1 VLGRPFV
8 ERAVVHFPNGKT
20 LMVASAG
27 MSEEQRFLK
36 DVLLNGKSLDRSFV
50 THDELMRGGELRF
63 VFSKEGDAGWSR
75 STLRA
80 PYSMS
85 AAK

>member
-1 VLGRPFV
+1 
-8 ERAVVHFPNGKT
+8 
-20 LMVASAG
+20 
-27 MSEEQRFLK
+27 
-36 DVLLNGKSLDRSFV
+36 VLLNGKSLDRSFV